1 MIAPVD
7 NAERRL
13 AGRERHV
20 VGHDWLG
27 ETLQGERANLFSRY
41 ASFERHVDPLTEQN
55 LAVLGLAAEPCRHIA
70 HGSNRSVAGALGK
83 SDLAQGRVT
92 LGNASTKAQLATS
105 LAPRRGQRRR
115 RLAHRDGH
123 PDRALGRVGD
133 IAPSGVCECP
143 QRVTTAKAQA
153 EQYFSALALVAD

>member
-1 MIAPVD
+1 MSERWVKTGLHPLTGHLMITPID

-13 AGRERHV
+13 TSRERHV
-20 VGHDWLG
+20 IGDDRLG

-92 LGNASTKAQLATS
+92 LGDASTKAQLATS
-105 LAPRRGQRRR
+105 L
-115 RLAHRDGH
+115 
-123 PDRALGRVGD
+123 V
-133 IAPSGVCECP
+133 
-143 QRVTTAKAQA
+143 
-153 EQYFSALALVAD
+153 